1 MTPSGSN
8 ISDPIDFGVELRRR
22 RREIGIS
29 QQRLADVIGV
39 ARRVI
44 GELERGKGT
53 VRLEIA
59 IAAAR
64 AVGLDV
70 LLKAR

>member
-1 MTPSGSN
+1 MEPSGIKISN
-8 ISDPIDFGVELRRR
+8 PTEFGAELKRRR
-22 RREIGIS
+22 KELGLN
-29 QQRLADVIGV
+29 QQMVADVIGV
-39 ARRVI
+39 ARRVV

-64 AVGLDV
+64 AVGLDLV
-70 LLKAR
+70 MRPR